1 MVLLDELITASS
13 SVTSLQHYL
22 DTNFEYIYDFFN
34 NQKHSEL
41 VSSRDK
47 LNRYIQLN
55 RNVILALDISEKYS
69 LAFISLLLQ
78 ISEELG
84 LLASFRFLYE
94 HLKGKNFNV
103 GRRLEAASFYLV
115 GIKTVDD
122 YLDRYNSIYL
132 NLKFATENEEDNTD
146 KVLMTAVNYYAQVIH
161 DFGEFNNE
169 KVIVLREKFKD
180 SCIQDPFSFF
190 KNSLINNVLNVDLSV
205 FSEAYKKIHE
215 LLDAYLG
222 RESTK
227 PIFRKDFLIET
238 GTEYC
243 EILGKSP
250 RNFKCIRQISVDKHK
265 LIKSDILFRSLGRG
279 VAILTE
285 EDQLYAYM
293 NSYGNM
299 HYEKLTEAFTV
310 LPEKLFSNKL
320 NLVDWGCG
328 QAMASISLFDYLIQ
342 HNQSFEFDNVT
353 LIEPSEVALK
363 RGALHVTSFA
373 NQARINTVNKDLDSL
388 GKHDFVSITNNP
400 TIHLFSNILDIDL
413 FSLVDL
419 LECIETNFKGENYF
433 ICVSPY
439 INDIRTSRL
448 DAFVRHFSNGF
459 EDFEIFSSV
468 NNRNSGD
475 WKQDKDWTRV
485 SRVFFCDIV

>member
-1 MVLLDELITASS
+1 MILLDDLLAVSCD
-13 SVTSLQHYL
+13 VASLQQYL
-22 DTNFEYIYDFFN
+22 KTNFEYVYDFFN
-34 NQKHSEL
+34 NQKHNEL

-55 RNVILALDISEKYS
+55 RNVVLALDISKKNS

-84 LLASFRFLYE
+84 LLGSFRFLYE
-94 HLKGKNFNV
+94 HLKGKDFNI
-103 GRRLEAASFYLV
+103 GLRLEAASFYLI

-122 YLDRYNSIYL
+122 YLDRYNSIYG
-132 NLKFATENEEDNTD
+132 NLKFASENEEDNTD

-169 KVIVLREKFKD
+169 KVIELREKFKG
-180 SCIQDPFSFF
+180 SCIQDPYSFL
-190 KNSLINNVLNVDLSV
+190 KNPFVHDVLNVDLSV
-205 FSEAYKKIHE
+205 FNEAYIKIHE

-222 RESTK
+222 RDSIK

-243 EILGKSP
+243 EILERSHKS
-250 RNFKCIRQISVDKHK
+250 FKNIRQISVDKYK
-265 LIKSDILFRSLGRG
+265 LVKSDIVFRSLGRG
-279 VAILTE
+279 VAILTK

-299 HYEKLTEAFTV
+299 HYEKLIEAFTE
-310 LPEKLFSNKL
+310 LPEKLFSTKL

-328 QAMASISLFDYLIQ
+328 QAMATMSFFDFVIQ
-342 HNQSFEFDNVT
+342 NNHPFRFDNVT

-363 RGALHVTSFA
+363 RGALHVNSFSKE
-373 NQARINTVNKDLDSL
+373 ARIHTVNKDLDSL
-388 GKHDFVSITNNP
+388 NKQDFVSQAGNP
-400 TIHLFSNILDIDL
+400 TIHLFSNILDIDM

-419 LECIETNFKGENYF
+419 LECIETNFKGDNYF

-448 DAFVRHFSNGF
+448 DAFVKHFSNAF
-459 EDFEIFSSV
+459 EEFDFFSSV
-468 NNRNSGD
+468 DNRNSGD

-485 SRVFFCDIV
+485 SRVFFSSIT